1 MSMSELKDTII
12 SELENSEI
20 AGIIVT
26 LAAVVYLASVELGYL
41 PKDGTLYMLA
51 IVVIGAAVGVD
62 SLWKKYKRRTGE

>member
-1 MSMSELKDTII
+1 MSELKDTII
-12 SELENSEI
+12 SQLENSEV
-20 AGIIVT
+20 AEIIVT

-62 SLWKKYKRRTGE
+62 SLYKKYKRKGGE